1 MTDELSNSKQTTLHT
16 QKSTPKPSQ
25 KYSGDSELEL
35 VSFNLCPYVQRAV
48 IVLEEKGIP
57 HKRKYIDLSDKP
69 DWFKKISPLGKVPL
83 LKSKQGV
90 LFESSVISE
99 YLDEITES
107 SIHPENSFEK
117 ARHRSWIEFGS
128 TILAGIAGF
137 YSAKDLVSF
146 NEKRDILVGKFQ
158 QLEHQL
164 GETKFFAS
172 DTFQLID
179 AVYGPIFRYFDIFE
193 NVINF
198 DFFETTPTVSNYRKN
213 LMTRPSVA
221 GAVPKDYHERLIQF
235 LINKQSYLSSLL
247 LKQAA

>member
-1 MTDELSNSKQTTLHT
+1 MTDPLLNSDQTTLHAP
-16 QKSTPKPSQ
+16 KSCPKSF
-25 KYSGDSELEL
+25 GDSELEL
-35 VSFNLCPYVQRAV
+35 ISFNLCPYVQRAV

-69 DWFKKISPLGKVPL
+69 DWFNKISPMGKVPL

-107 SIHPENSFEK
+107 TIHPEDSFEK
-117 ARHRSWIEFGS
+117 ALHRSWIEFGS

-137 YSAKDLVSF
+137 YSAKDLVTF

-158 QLEHQL
+158 QLEQQL
-164 GETKFFAS
+164 GQTKFFAS

-179 AVYGPIFRYFDIFE
+179 AVYGPIFRYFNIFE
-193 NVINF
+193 TFVDF
-198 DFFETTPTVSNYRKN
+198 DFFETTPNVSHYRKN
-213 LMTRPSVA
+213 LMTRPSVV
-221 GAVPKDYHERLIQF
+221 GAVPEDYHERLIQF
-235 LINKQSYLSSLL
+235 LINKHSHLSSLL